1 MENQRRVEQPCLSA
15 NGSRRQSTS
24 HMQVNDPDL
33 YAARRGLQH
42 DVQGTDADFKSSFA
56 SGHETSQAG
65 SSGLLLKIEKSSD
78 SRHETV
84 MLVRTVPGSSLS
96 AFVSAK
102 AITFQDLT
110 LGELERMVDQPSR
123 EILRSMA
130 VGSTGRQ
137 EFRPWIP
144 RPHYQPFRGGQSPFI
159 ARKRNREFDDQENE
173 GRVRRGFVKR
183 RHRY

>member
-1 MENQRRVEQPCLSA
+1 
-15 NGSRRQSTS
+15 
-24 HMQVNDPDL
+24 MQLNDPDL
-33 YAARRGLQH
+33 YAARRGLQP

-56 SGHETSQAG
+56 SGHETSQAELR
-65 SSGLLLKIEKSSD
+65 SNELLLKIEKSSD
-78 SRHETV
+78 CRQETV

-110 LGELERMVDQPSR
+110 LGELDRMVDQPSR

-130 VGSTGRQ
+130 VGSTKRQ

-144 RPHYQPFRGGQSPFI
+144 RPHYQPSRGGQSPFI
-159 ARKRNREFDDQENE
+159 ARKRNREFDDQVNE
-173 GRVRRGFVKR
+173 GRVRRGNVKKR
-183 RHRY
+183 RHRN